1 MDYVEGLN
9 LSIAYI
15 EDHLLEEIDYE
26 KAARIAGMS
35 KSTYQR
41 FFLLIANMTLD
52 EYIRK
57 RKLHAAVKEL
67 ADTGHKVIDIAMKY
81 GYHSAA
87 AFSRAVRN
95 FTGNTP
101 SKIRKEGSSICF
113 PKLNFRIQINEG
125 AMMMNE
131 TAIVKIEEHRNE
143 KVVCFSV
150 DCVDPESE
158 AWGRMAEWCKKNVP
172 DRTARRYVGV
182 ALSGHHPGGAEH
194 QNASEHVKHPYK
206 AMMYLVGDE
215 CGQEEFC
222 GLKVEDAPTGL
233 FLVNDVTLNQF
244 DENGILDIAL
254 SMMKASEAFVEFIK
268 NTAGYEFDCPS
279 GVYYE
284 EHIFSEKWFQN
295 GGVPDGFRMWVQVKK
310 KL

>member
-15 EDHLLEEIDYE
+15 EDNMFEEIDYE
-26 KAARIAGMS
+26 RAARIAGMS

-57 RKLHAAVKEL
+57 RKLQYAVREL
-67 ADTGHKVIDIAMKY
+67 IDTEHRVIDIAMKY
-81 GYHSAA
+81 GYNSPT

-113 PKLNFRIQINEG
+113 PKLSFQIQMREG
-125 AMMMNE
+125 EMIMNE

-143 KVVCFSV
+143 KVVCFIV
-150 DCVDPESE
+150 DCVDPENE
-158 AWGRMAEWCKKNVP
+158 AWGRMSEWCKKNVP
-172 DRTARRYVGV
+172 DRTARRYIGV
-182 ALSGHHPGGAEH
+182 ALSGHHPQGEEH
-194 QNASEHVKHPYK
+194 QNASEHVRHPYK
-206 AMMYLVGDE
+206 TMMYLVGDE
-215 CGQEEFC
+215 RSQSEFC
-222 GLKVEDAPTGL
+222 GLKVEDAPSGL
-233 FLVNDVTLNQF
+233 FLVSDVTLNQY
-244 DENGILDIAL
+244 DENDSMDIAL
-254 SMMKASEAFVEFIK
+254 SMRKASEAFVKFIE
-268 NTAGYEFDCPS
+268 NTAGYEFGCPV
-279 GVYYE
+279 GIFYE

-295 GGVPDGFRMWVQVKK
+295 GGVPDGFRMWVPVVKK
-310 KL
+310 